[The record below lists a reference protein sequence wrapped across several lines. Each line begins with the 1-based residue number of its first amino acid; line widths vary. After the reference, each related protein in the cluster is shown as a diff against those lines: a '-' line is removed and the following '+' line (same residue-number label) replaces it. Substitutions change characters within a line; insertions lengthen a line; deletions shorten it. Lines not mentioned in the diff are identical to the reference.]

1 MPKIT
6 KSKIKEAEYLEIK
19 QMKSLDQLVNEVLAE
34 ETRAMLDMQVGVRS
48 ALDHIVTQVMKRSY
62 GKADPHKIRRMILN
76 KLE

>member
-1 MPKIT
+1 MAKIT
-6 KSKIKEAEYLEIK
+6 KTKMKEAEYLEIRPTK
-19 QMKSLDQLVNEVLAE
+19 DLEQLVNEVLSE